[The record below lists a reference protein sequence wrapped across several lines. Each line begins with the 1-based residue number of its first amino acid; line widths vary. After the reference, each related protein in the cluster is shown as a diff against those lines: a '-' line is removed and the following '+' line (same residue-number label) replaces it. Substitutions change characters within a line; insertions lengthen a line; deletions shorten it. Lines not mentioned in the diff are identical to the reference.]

1 MTVLQKDNYQVKA
14 LCRQDV
20 ESHNSHVNR
29 INFPLNSFDFE
40 RSAAAVP
47 ATAALDKYKVLFEAI
62 YGHRKDAKDP
72 RKRATPSAGALY
84 PTELLLLHWLDG
96 HWQLLYYSFRQHCF
110 FAVEN
115 ADIPQLVDD
124 LRPTPNRGVILV
136 YSDFGRTI
144 QKYGVRAFR
153 YFYLD
158 ASFVLYN
165 AWLLAATWKQD
176 ANLVVH
182 FPRLSAR
189 HYLPAPASNTL
200 LFSLALDNEFDEVNL
215 DVAAATPAFSPETAP
230 ASSITY
236 PNIYSANLLRAQS
249 FYAKAC
255 ADIQVYTVPL
265 GRGGQKLHQ
274 EDVLQYLLNRRSVKS
289 FADGAVPL
297 GQYEAVKHEL
307 ATYARRVRAVLHI
320 DDYELACIP
329 VQVAG
334 VPAQVEYLVSGEA
347 KALAHQS
354 RPQLSQ
360 QLVAACQ
367 NQVIM
372 RNAAFV
378 VVVLVHV
385 NKRSRYASG
394 YTDYVRGVLFS
405 GLLCAH
411 LYQAALVANV
421 GTTSIGGFSEKLLN
435 EVLQQETYLPIVVQ
449 AFGVPDNTIAKYDN
463 STVLGMR

>member
-1 MTVLQKDNYQVKA
+1 MTVLQKDNYQLKA

-29 INFPLNSFDFE
+29 INFALNSFDFE
-40 RSAAAVP
+40 RPASAVP
-47 ATAALDKYKVLFEAI
+47 STAALDKYKVLFEAI
-62 YGHRKDAKDP
+62 YGYRKDKKDP

-84 PTELLLLHWLDG
+84 PTELLLLHFLDG
-96 HWQLLYYSFRQHCF
+96 QWRLLYYSFRQHCF

-115 ADIPQLVDD
+115 AGIPQLVDD

-153 YFYLD
+153 YLYLD

-165 AWLLAATWKQD
+165 AWLLSTTWKQD

-182 FPRLSAR
+182 FPRKSAR

-200 LFSLALDNEFDEVNL
+200 LFSLALDNDFDAVNL

-236 PNIYSANLLRAQS
+236 PNLYSANLLRAQS
-249 FYAKAC
+249 FYARAC
-255 ADIQVYTVPL
+255 ADAQVHTAPL
-265 GRGGQKLHQ
+265 GYGGQELHE
-274 EDVLQYLLNRRSVKS
+274 EDVLRYLLSRRSVKS

-297 GQYEAVKHEL
+297 AQYEAVKHDL
-307 ATYARRVRAVLHI
+307 ATYARRIRAVLHI

-334 VPAQVEYLVSGEA
+334 VPARVEYLVSGET
-347 KALAHQS
+347 KELAHQS
-354 RPQLSQ
+354 RPELSQ
-360 QLVAACQ
+360 QIVAACQ
-367 NQVIM
+367 DQAIM

-378 VVVLVHV
+378 VVLLVNV
-385 NKRSRYASG
+385 NKRSRYSSG

-411 LYQAALVANV
+411 LYQSALFTKV

-435 EVLQQETYLPIVVQ
+435 EILQQETYLPIVVQ

-463 STVLGMR
+463 STVPDVR